1 MQCNSMQI
9 NQSEV
14 GDAVSGGIFTRV
26 QPSQSTIRRS
36 SWVGKVE
43 LKRRPL
49 AAKLHCSWGLQSKGW
64 KMRPPRG
71 HYYLA
76 LTKTLIG
83 KISLKKRF
91 SFWYC
96 PPGRGTGQSQPMS
109 ESFGPFSSS
118 QVSKIDIF
126 WLRSHV
132 LGMFFF
138 SITRCSRRT
147 NFPSRIQSVRPVHF
161 K

>member
-9 NQSEV
+9 NQSQV
-14 GDAVSGGIFTRV
+14 GDAVSGGIFMRV
-26 QPSQSTIRRS
+26 HPSQSTIRRS

-64 KMRPPRG
+64 KMRPPWG

-76 LTKTLIG
+76 LTKTLMG
-83 KISLKKRF
+83 KISLKKGFLLGIAR
-91 SFWYC
+91 
-96 PPGRGTGQSQPMS
+96 RGEGLVKVNPCL
-109 ESFGPFSSS
+109 
-118 QVSKIDIF
+118 K
-126 WLRSHV
+126 V
-132 LGMFFF
+132 LALFHQAKSLKLVYFDLEVMFLVCFF